1 MAARRKSNILDIVS
15 TNNGTPGATATQ
27 TVQRRGRPR
36 SARVRA
42 AVVRAAAQLTRSGGP
57 TAATVDA
64 IAKRAAVSRTTIY
77 KWWPSSAAIVLEG
90 LLDSVGDPII
100 APPGSSCKEALDHHL
115 RALNAILTDTTTG
128 PLLRDVV
135 AAAASDPAMAR
146 AVRDQWLHPRR
157 AALAAIVRQ
166 AVAHGEI
173 RDGTDVEVIVD
184 ALVSPPY
191 YRLLFALSPLDD
203 AALNDLLETVWRGC
217 RRSDALP

>member
-1 MAARRKSNILDIVS
+1 
-15 TNNGTPGATATQ
+15 
-27 TVQRRGRPR
+27 
-36 SARVRA
+36 
-42 AVVRAAAQLTRSGGP
+42 
-57 TAATVDA
+57 TVDA

-90 LLDSVGDPII
+90 LLDSVGDPLN
-100 APPGSSCKEALDHHL
+100 APPGSSCKEALEHHL
-115 RALNAILTDTTTG
+115 RALNAILTDSTTG

-135 AAAASDPAMAR
+135 AAAAADPATARAWVSAPAADPSMAR
-146 AVRDQWLHPRR
+146 AVLDQWLHPRR
-157 AALAAIVRQ
+157 AALAAVVRQ
-166 AVAHGEI
+166 AVAQGEF

-217 RRSDALP
+217 RGSDALPSTAHAVAAARSITASGDQRART